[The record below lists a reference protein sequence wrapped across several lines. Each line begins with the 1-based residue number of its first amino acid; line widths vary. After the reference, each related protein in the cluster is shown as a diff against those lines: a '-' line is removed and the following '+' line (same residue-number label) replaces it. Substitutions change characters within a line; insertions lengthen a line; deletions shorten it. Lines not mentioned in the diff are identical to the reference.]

1 MKLAILTWLHN
12 GNYGS
17 ILQAYALQRYLMDRG
32 YDVNNIN
39 LNPSVVEK
47 VKNLL
52 QQHNSFS
59 LFAEKKDAFMAKK
72 ACKDKKGMARRRER
86 FEQMLNKEF
95 ELTKVFRKFKDLK
108 ELDGKYD
115 AYICGSDQIWS
126 PMLMCPSYFFD
137 FVSDSRKLIAYA
149 CSLGVSSIPEEKKDK
164 MAYLVNRFQYV
175 SAREQ
180 SGYQLLTNIYSGG
193 VKINVDPTFL
203 LTEDKWNKI
212 TATRLVD
219 GDYLLCY
226 FLSYQPEY
234 WNCVEKIAAQK
245 GWKVVVVPVTKESYR
260 YQAEVL
266 NDVGPKEWLSLVKH
280 AKGVITDSF
289 HGCVF
294 SIIFKKSFRVFK
306 RFSDD
311 SVKSQN
317 SRVYTLLET
326 YNLENLLMDKDD
338 YNWYNISK
346 SEYEKITSLKDTLA
360 QDSANWLI
368 NALEHD
374 EK

>member
-17 ILQAYALQRYLMDRG
+17 ILQAYALQRYLRDKG
-32 YDVNNIN
+32 YDVKNID

-59 LFAEKKDAFMAKK
+59 LFTEKKDAFMAQK

-86 FEQMLNKEF
+86 FEQMLIKEF
-95 ELTKVFRKFKDLK
+95 KLTRTFRKFKELK
-108 ELDGKYD
+108 ELDGRYD

-137 FVSDSRKLIAYA
+137 FVSDGRKLIAYA

-212 TATRLVD
+212 TATRLVN

-234 WNCVEKIAAQK
+234 WNSVEKIAAQK

-326 YNLENLLMDKDD
+326 YGLEKLLTDKDD
-338 YNWYNISK
+338 DYWYDISE
-346 SEYEKITSLKDTLA
+346 SEYERITSLKDTLV

-368 NALEHD
+368 NALKHD